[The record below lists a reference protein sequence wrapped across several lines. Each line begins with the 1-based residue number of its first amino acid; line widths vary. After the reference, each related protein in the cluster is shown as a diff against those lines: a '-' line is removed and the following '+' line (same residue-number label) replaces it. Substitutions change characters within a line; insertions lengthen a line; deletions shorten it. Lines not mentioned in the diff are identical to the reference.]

1 MIYLPITKEYVLP
14 SFKQYEVDPR
24 LNQLKLQQ
32 YIQIN
37 SWFFEFAEQI
47 KKFGKIRLSST
58 DEKRGLKI

>member
-1 MIYLPITKEYVLP
+1 VLP

-37 SWFFEFAEQI
+37 SWFFGFAEQI
-47 KKFGKIRLSST
+47 KKFGEIRLSST

>member
-37 SWFFEFAEQI
+37 SWFFGFAEQI